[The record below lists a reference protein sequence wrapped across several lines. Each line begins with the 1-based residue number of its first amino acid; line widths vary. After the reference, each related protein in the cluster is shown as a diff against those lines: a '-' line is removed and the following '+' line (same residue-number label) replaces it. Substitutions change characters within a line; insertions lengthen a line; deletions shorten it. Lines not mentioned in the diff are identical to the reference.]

1 MDKKKVLVITRHAIA
16 NYGSLLQ
23 AIATQKVV
31 EDLGY
36 DCKVIDYIRKDEY
49 RANSTLTIAKTKN
62 KIRKNPILFLL
73 YCLVRFPENIIIN
86 GKFEKMRKRLL
97 PMTKLVHTKEEL
109 KNDLEKADI
118 YMTGSDQ
125 VWGPVLYGGYEWAY
139 FLDFV
144 DHNKKK
150 VAYAASF
157 GKMDI
162 DEPTASRMKKYL
174 SLYDCV
180 AVRENQ
186 ANKLLGEWGID
197 SKQVIDPT
205 LLLNAED
212 WKKLLNYSDHKNK
225 GKYVLI
231 YQIHNNK
238 KLSLYA
244 ESFAKKMNLPLIR
257 VSSMLHQCFKGG
269 RFVAV
274 PDLTEFLTYINNA
287 AYLVTDSFHGT
298 AFAINL
304 NTPFV
309 TLMPETGTSAR
320 NISLL
325 ELTGLTDQIA
335 KDVDDFHVL
344 DHEVDFTGAN
354 NILETEREKSMCIL
368 KAMLL

>member
-1 MDKKKVLVITRHAIA
+1 MKNKKVLVITRHAIA

-36 DCKVIDYIRKDEY
+36 DCKIIDYIRTDEY
-49 RANSTLTIAKTKN
+49 RANSTLTIARTKD

-73 YCLVRFPENIIIN
+73 YCLIRFPENIIIN
-86 GKFEKMRKRLL
+86 GKFERIRKKIL
-97 PMTKLVHTKEEL
+97 PMTKLVHSNEEL
-109 KNDLEKADI
+109 RTELEDADI

-125 VWGPVLYGGYEWAY
+125 VWGPILYGGYDWSY
-139 FLDFV
+139 LLDFV
-144 DHNKKK
+144 GKDKKK
-150 VAYAASF
+150 VAFAASF

-162 DEPTASRMKKYL
+162 DENTAKQMKKYL
-174 SLYDCV
+174 SEYDSV

-186 ANKLLGEWGID
+186 AQKLLADWGID
-197 SKQVIDPT
+197 ATQVIDPT
-205 LLLNAED
+205 LLLNSND
-212 WKKLLNYSDHKNK
+212 WKKLLDYSDNKNK

-238 KLSLYA
+238 KLSEYA
-244 ESFAKKMNLPLIR
+244 QNFADKMGLPLVR
-257 VSSMLHQCFKGG
+257 VSAMIHQCFKGG
-269 RFVAV
+269 KFVAV

-325 ELTGLTDQIA
+325 ELTGLTNQIA
-335 KDVDDFHVL
+335 KDVNDFHVL
-344 DHEVDFTGAN
+344 DSEVDFTEAN
-354 NILETEREKSMCIL
+354 RILEEERLKSMDVL
-368 KAMLL
+368 KSML

>member
-36 DCKVIDYIRKDEY
+36 ECKIIDYIRKDEY
-49 RANSTLTIAKTKN
+49 RANSTVTIAKTKD
-62 KIRKNPILFLL
+62 KIRKNPILFAL
-73 YCLVRFPENIIIN
+73 YCLVRFPENVIIN
-86 GKFEKMRKRLL
+86 GKFERMRKKLL
-97 PMTKLVHTKEEL
+97 PMTKLVQTKEEL
-109 KNDLEKADI
+109 KNNLEKADI

-125 VWGPVLYGGYEWAY
+125 VWGPILYGGYEWAY
-139 FLDFV
+139 MLDFAPE
-144 DHNKKK
+144 DKKK
-150 VAYAASF
+150 VAFAASF

-162 DEPTASRMKKYL
+162 DKETAEAMRIYL
-174 SLYDCV
+174 KRYDSI

-186 ANKLLGEWGID
+186 ADKLLRSWGLN
-197 SKQVIDPT
+197 STQVIDPT
-205 LLLNAED
+205 LLINAQG
-212 WKKLLNYSDHKNK
+212 WKKLLNYSDNKKK

-238 KLSLYA
+238 KLSQYA
-244 ESFAKKMNLPLIR
+244 ENFAKKMNLPLIR
-257 VSSMLHQCFKGG
+257 VSAMLHQCFKGG
-269 RFVAV
+269 KFVAV

-325 ELTGLTDQIA
+325 ELTGLTNQIA
-335 KDVDDFHVL
+335 KDVNDFHVL
-344 DHEVDFTGAN
+344 DSEVDFTEAN
-354 NILETEREKSMCIL
+354 RILEEERAKSIDVL
-368 KAMLL
+368 KAML